1 LGRDA
6 STGLTLVL
14 RYKYEVS
21 YQKEVRGQKTELFN
35 MNEIQ
40 HKLETILARAEQRNT
55 PSAEDIVFLLG
66 LENPDHINKLFATA
80 KSLRQKHFGN
90 KIFLYGFI
98 YASTYC
104 RNDCRFCYFRKSNS
118 ESQRYRKAKPEII
131 AAAAR
136 LAESGV
142 HLIDLTM
149 GEDPA
154 LYNGAGA
161 GFDRL
166 IDLVNSVR
174 KATGLPVMVSPGV
187 VPDDVLSRLAKSGAS
202 WYACYQETH
211 QRELFGR
218 LRPGQDFDIRLETK
232 LKAHRQ
238 GLLLEEG
245 LLCGVGE
252 TAEDIA
258 RSVEFMQH
266 LDADQARVMNFVP
279 QPGTPMAKRTPA
291 DPQKETLISAV
302 LRLVFPDRLIPA
314 SLDVDG
320 LDGLKRRLEAGANV
334 VTSIVPPGEGLA
346 GVAQHSLDI
355 EDGRRTNASVL
366 KVLEKNGQ
374 QPATNAEY
382 QDWMKCRQQAIIAR
396 KPDREAAC

>member
-1 LGRDA
+1 
-6 STGLTLVL
+6 
-14 RYKYEVS
+14 
-21 YQKEVRGQKTELFN
+21 
-35 MNEIQ
+35 MNGTQ
-40 HKLETILARAEQRNT
+40 QKLEAILSKVKQGET

-66 LENPDHINKLFATA
+66 LDNSDDINKLFAAA
-80 KSLRQKHFGN
+80 KSLREKHFGD
-90 KIFLYGFI
+90 KIFLCGFI

-104 RNDCRFCYFRKSNS
+104 RNDCRFCYFRRSNS
-118 ESQRYRKAKPEII
+118 DSQRYRKSKPEIVT
-131 AAAAR
+131 AANR

-154 LYNGAGA
+154 LYNDAGA

-166 IDLVNSVR
+166 CDLAESVLQ
-174 KATGLPVMVSPGV
+174 ATGLPVMVSPGV
-187 VPDDVLSRLAKSGAS
+187 IPEEALSKLAESGVT

-211 QRELFGR
+211 QCDLFNR
-218 LRPGQDFDIRLETK
+218 LRPGQDFDVRMQAK
-232 LKAHRQ
+232 RNAHNL
-238 GLLLEEG
+238 GLLIEEG

-258 RSVEFMQH
+258 RSIEFMQH
-266 LDADQARVMNFVP
+266 LDADQMRVMNFVP
-279 QPGTPMAKRTPA
+279 QPGTPMAGRTPA
-291 DPQKETLISAV
+291 DPRKETLICAV
-302 LRLVFPDRLIPA
+302 IRLVFPDRLIPA

-320 LDGLKRRLEAGANV
+320 LAGLKRRLDAGANV

-366 KVLEKNGQ
+366 KILKNNGLR
-374 QPATNAEY
+374 PATIEAY
-382 QDWMKCRQQAIIAR
+382 QDWIKNRQQAIAG
-396 KPDREAAC
+396 REANREVAC

>member
-1 LGRDA
+1 M
-6 STGLTLVL
+6 
-14 RYKYEVS
+14 KKK
-21 YQKEVRGQKTELFN
+21 QN
-35 MNEIQ
+35 
-40 HKLETILARAEQRNT
+40 KLEAILT
-55 PSAEDIVFLLG
+55 SALQEDKLCKEDIIFLLG
-66 LENPDHINKLFATA
+66 LKSSEQINKLFATA
-80 KSLRQKHFGN
+80 KSLRHKYFGN

-104 RNDCRFCYFRKSNS
+104 RNDCRFCFFRRSNS
-118 ESQRYRKAKPEII
+118 NSQRYRKAKPEIVT
-131 AAAAR
+131 AATR

-142 HLIDLTM
+142 NLIDLTM

-154 LYNGAGA
+154 LYNGDGA

-166 IDLVNSVR
+166 IDLIDSVR
-174 KATGLPVMVSPGV
+174 QATELPVMVSPGV
-187 VPDDVLSRLAKSGAS
+187 IPEDILSRLAQTGAS

-211 QRELFGR
+211 QRELFSR
-218 LRPGQDFDIRLETK
+218 LRPGQDFDVRLATK
-232 LKAHRQ
+232 RKAHQ
-238 GLLLEEG
+238 LGLLFEEG

-252 TAEDIA
+252 AVDDIA
-258 RSVEFMQH
+258 RSIEFMQY
-266 LDADQARVMNFVP
+266 LEADQVRVMNFVP

-291 DPQKETLISAV
+291 DPQRETVISAV
-302 LRLVFPDRLIPA
+302 MRLVFPDRLIPA

-374 QPATNAEY
+374 RPATNAEY
-382 QDWMKCRQQAIIAR
+382 QNWINQRQQTIANR
-396 KPDREAAC
+396 KPDREVAC